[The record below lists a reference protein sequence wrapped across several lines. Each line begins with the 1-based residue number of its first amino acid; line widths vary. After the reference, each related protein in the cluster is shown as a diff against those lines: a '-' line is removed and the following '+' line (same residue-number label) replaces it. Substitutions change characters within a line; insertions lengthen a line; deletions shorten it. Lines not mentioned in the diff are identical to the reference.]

1 MYVSERDLIMK
12 KNVCFIA
19 LLGLLTLAAFTPGN
33 RANVRPAA
41 VVAEP
46 VKLSWETLRDVTFKK
61 KWYPEESVYMLY
73 PTFGAGIQKLSGKPV
88 ELTGYVLPVDIE
100 SNTYVLS
107 AFPYSACFFCGGAG
121 PESVVSLK
129 FKKSGLKFKT
139 DERRTFRGT
148 LKLNAD
154 NIYELN
160 YIIADA
166 EMVQQ

>member
-1 MYVSERDLIMK
+1 MTRFLIALLL
-12 KNVCFIA
+12 VCFIA
-19 LLGLLTLAAFTPGN
+19 PAF
-33 RANVRPAA
+33 RPALPATTRVNSTA
-41 VVAEP
+41 VASVGAEP
-46 VKLSWETLRDVTFKK
+46 VKLSWEVLRDVTFKK
-61 KWYPEESVYMLY
+61 KWYAEESVYMLY
-73 PTFGAGIQKLSGKPV
+73 PTFGQSIQKLNGKTV
-88 ELTGYVLPVDIE
+88 ELTGYVLPVDLE

-129 FKKSGLKFKT
+129 FKKTDKKFKT

-160 YIIADA
+160 YILADA
-166 EMVQQ
+166 EMIAQ

>member
-1 MYVSERDLIMK
+1 MK

-19 LLGLLTLAAFTPGN
+19 LLGLLTLAAFTPAKVVN
-33 RANVRPAA
+33 DRAGVT
-41 VVAEP
+41 VAEP

-73 PTFGAGIQKLSGKPV
+73 PTFGAGIQKLIGKPV
-88 ELTGYVLPVDIE
+88 ELTGYVLPVDYE
-100 SNTYVLS
+100 SNLYVLS

-166 EMVQQ
+166 EMVEQ

>member
-1 MYVSERDLIMK
+1 MPR
-12 KNVCFIA
+12 FIA
-19 LLGLLTLAAFTPGN
+19 AVLFLSIGLVSFRPVAVSSLAPALTAPKAAD
-33 RANVRPAA
+33 
-41 VVAEP
+41 P
-46 VKLSWETLRDVTFKK
+46 VKLSWESLRDVTFKK
-61 KWYPEESVYMLY
+61 KWYAEESVYMLY
-73 PTFGAGIQKLSGKPV
+73 PTFGPAIQKMSGKPV
-88 ELTGYVLPVDIE
+88 ELTGYVLPVDLE
-100 SNTYVLS
+100 SNVYVLS

-129 FKKSGLKFKT
+129 FKKPGRKFKT

-166 EMVQQ
+166 EMIES

>member
-1 MYVSERDLIMK
+1 MK
-12 KNVCFIA
+12 R
-19 LLGLLTLAAFTPGN
+19 LLLFPAFLSLFLLAFTP
-33 RANVRPAA
+33 A
-41 VVAEP
+41 AEP
-46 VKLSWETLRDVTFKK
+46 VKLTWEALRDVTFKK
-61 KWYPEESVYMLY
+61 KWYAEESVYRLY
-73 PTFGAGIQKLSGKPV
+73 PTCGPSVQKLNGKPV
-88 ELTGYVLPVDIE
+88 ELTGYVLPVDLE
-100 SNTYVLS
+100 SNLDVLS

-166 EMVQQ
+166 EMMDQ